1 MASVSSSLASLSLL
15 RTTLAGLDQPGCF
28 LRRTAAPLDFDE
40 VDHAQRRAIVRGL
53 FGAMHAPPGGVGLAA
68 PMAGLDLRLVVA
80 SDGEH
85 TLAMANPEVV
95 ATGGGEVAY
104 AEGNLCLP
112 GVHAEVVRPATVT
125 VRWQDV
131 AARPHEETFDGW
143 IGRILFHELELLDGG
158 FFTDRVAP
166 EAIVATTPAQQ
177 AAAALASVCAEPE
190 PAAPA
195 SAREPLRIVTLP
207 PDLLELRR
215 SVLRIPAA
223 PAAGSGLDQLAL
235 RELLAT
241 LFLTLHAR
249 GVGELANV
257 LSGGVLIELDG
268 LLAALE
274 KEPPRALVV
283 ISAKKSGFVA
293 GADIREFTGITDA
306 DSGYLLI
313 HRGQQVLN
321 RLAALPCPSVAA
333 IHGFALGGGLEL
345 ALACRY
351 RVAVGDERLSL
362 GLPEVQLGIHPGF
375 GGTVRSVQIAGVRA
389 AMELMLTG
397 KPVRADKALRLGL
410 VDALTSEAELRS
422 AARTLVLK
430 SPPPRRAPFLE
441 RLLTALV
448 AEELGLEGASHPHPV
463 LVHREALVGLRGGEG
478 APGEQV
484 VLVGGEHQPAAE

>member
-1 MASVSSSLASLSLL
+1 MASVSSSPASLSLL

-112 GVHAEVVRPATVT
+112 GVHAEVVRPATIT

-131 AARPHEETFDGW
+131 AARTHEETFDGW

-166 EAIVATTPAQQ
+166 GAIVATTPAQQ

-195 SAREPLRIVTLP
+195 AAREPLRIVTLP

-223 PAAGSGLDQLAL
+223 PVAGSGLDQLAL

-249 GVGELANV
+249 GVGELAAPQV
-257 LSGGVLIELDG
+257 GVGLRVAVVDDQREPPLALIDATVVERGGDTPAEVEECASLTGLSCVVERAERLRVRNHTLAGEPYEFDADGERARLIAHALDHLDGVLISDLARGGLHESDLDHLVEAELK
-268 LLAALE
+268 L
-274 KEPPRALVV
+274 
-283 ISAKKSGFVA
+283 
-293 GADIREFTGITDA
+293 
-306 DSGYLLI
+306 
-313 HRGQQVLN
+313 
-321 RLAALPCPSVAA
+321 
-333 IHGFALGGGLEL
+333 ALGG
-345 ALACRY
+345 
-351 RVAVGDERLSL
+351 
-362 GLPEVQLGIHPGF
+362 
-375 GGTVRSVQIAGVRA
+375 
-389 AMELMLTG
+389 
-397 KPVRADKALRLGL
+397 
-410 VDALTSEAELRS
+410 
-422 AARTLVLK
+422 
-430 SPPPRRAPFLE
+430 PPPPSARR
-441 RLLTALV
+441 R
-448 AEELGLEGASHPHPV
+448 
-463 LVHREALVGLRGGEG
+463 RR
-478 APGEQV
+478 
-484 VLVGGEHQPAAE
+484 